1 MGQVSIFITTDKVL
15 IRSVHTGMTTAR
27 KTIFSFSGRSEK
39 MVFPKKLCWNM
50 IFLVISGKMI
60 FPFPENIILH
70 PRWKMEDDLS

>member
-15 IRSVHTGMTTAR
+15 IGSVHTGMTTAR